1 MMAWVLGGPTASGK
15 TVIAHALA
23 EAMGAVILCA
33 DAMTVYRGL
42 DIGTAKPD
50 AALRARVPYYG
61 LDLVDPDQT
70 FSAGAFRE
78 EARRAAARAES
89 EQRPLI
95 LVGGSGLYLSAALK
109 GLDESPPPDPE
120 RRAYWEA
127 LWRREGIEGLQREL
141 LRLDPAAFTAL
152 ADPQNPRRLLRAL
165 ERAEAGV
172 PPPASWKKR
181 PHRPK
186 IAALRLSP
194 EALRGRIR
202 ARAAAMFHGG
212 LLEEA
217 RAARARWPQWSRTA
231 QHAIGYAEAFEV
243 LDGRLSLEEAID
255 RTTARTWQLARRQ
268 MTWLRTQLD
277 TAWIDITEE
286 MSAEQAGE
294 LVRRRW
300 ETDGPTPLHL

>member
-15 TVIAHALA
+15 TVVAHTLA

-50 AALRARVPYYG
+50 PALRARVPYYG
-61 LDLVDPDQT
+61 LDLVDPDQS
-70 FSAGAFRE
+70 FSAGAFRQ

-89 EQRPLI
+89 ERRPLI
-95 LVGGSGLYLSAALK
+95 LVGGSGLYLAAVLK
-109 GLDESPPPDPE
+109 GLDESPPPSPE
-120 RRAYWEA
+120 RRAYWEE
-127 LWRREGIEGLQREL
+127 LWRRDGIKGLQREL
-141 LRLDPAAFTAL
+141 LRLDPAAFAAL
-152 ADPQNPRRLLRAL
+152 ADPRNPRRLIRAL
-165 ERAEAGV
+165 ERAEAGI
-172 PPPASWKKR
+172 PPPASWKNR
-181 PHRPK
+181 PQRPK
-186 IAALRLSP
+186 IAALRLPSD
-194 EALRGRIR
+194 ALRRRIR
-202 ARAAAMFHGG
+202 ARAAAMFRGG

-217 RAARARWPQWSRTA
+217 RAARARWAQWSRTA
-231 QHAIGYAEAFEV
+231 QRAIGYAEAFEV
-243 LDGRLSLEEAID
+243 LDGRIPLEEAID

-277 TAWIDITEE
+277 TAWVEITEE

-300 ETDGPTPLHL
+300 ETDGPTPLCL